1 MTAARE
7 LLSEEQPPIYQ
18 YNANDELSAQ
28 RAQMDKRAYHLRR
41 MRFAGVGLLLSA
53 AGLAGIIYN
62 VDLDELE
69 KSGKQKKGV
78 HQLDASPDS
87 NEKFQGR
94 SIHVIGAGEDKRI
107 VAEGEQEIELVE
119 TGTSSVP
126 YFPRIL
132 HLPSSGSRDAAGITP
147 NTAANPG
154 NVRNEEEY
162 SLVGLGIRTVSIFS
176 IQVYVLGFYVRTTD
190 LSTLQAELIH
200 HINSAASTL
209 VPGEKNE
216 LKEHLTDPTKSTE
229 IWEHILRDTNIKSA
243 WRVVPTR
250 NTDFAHLRDGWITGI
265 KKGTQAAAAALK
277 AKSQGAIPAESEYE
291 TEEFGASVKNFK
303 DIFTA
308 GGRAP
313 KGSTVM
319 LLRDGAGALDVL
331 FHEPSKTKGMEKL
344 GSVTDPR
351 VGRLIWMGYLAGKNV
366 SSEAARQGVANGCL
380 ALSARPV
387 GSVETRVI

>member
-1 MTAARE
+1 
-7 LLSEEQPPIYQ
+7 
-18 YNANDELSAQ
+18 
-28 RAQMDKRAYHLRR
+28 
-41 MRFAGVGLLLSA
+41 MRFAGIGLLLSI
-53 AGLAGIIYN
+53 AGLASILYN
-62 VDLDELE
+62 IDLNELE
-69 KSGKQKKGV
+69 KSGKQKKNNV
-78 HQLDASPDS
+78 HHLDASSDS
-87 NEKFQGR
+87 NAKFQGR

-132 HLPSSGSRDAAGITP
+132 HLPSSGSRDADGITP
-147 NTAANPG
+147 DTAANPG
-154 NVRNEEEY
+154 NIRNEEEY

-216 LKEHLTDPTKSTE
+216 LKEHLTDPTKSAE

-243 WRVVPTR
+243 WRIVPTR

-265 KKGTQAAAAALK
+265 KKGTQAASAALK
-277 AKSQGAIPAESEYE
+277 ANPQQPLVESEYE
-291 TEEFGASVKNFK
+291 SEEFGNSVKNFK

-331 FHEPSKTKGMEKL
+331 FQEPNKTKGMEKL
-344 GSVTDPR
+344 GIVTDPR